1 MTTNERLPCFE
12 RATRV
17 VIKAGSNVLT
27 GEKGLN
33 LSVVRSLSRGISDLM
48 DRGLEVILVSSGA
61 MACGTKKMNM
71 ARRPAELPKRQAIAA
86 IGQAGL
92 ILEYEKAFSRYGK
105 QVAQILLTSE
115 DLANR
120 KRYLNAR
127 NTLYTLLAW
136 KVVPIINENDT
147 VAVEE
152 IKFGDN
158 DNLAAMI
165 ALLMDAHLLINLTDI
180 DGLYDK
186 DPRAHADAKQ
196 IFTVASITKSME
208 QSASQMPGTLGTG
221 GMLSKI
227 LAAKKSTCSGIP
239 MVIANGHKK
248 NILPDLFAGKP
259 LGTFFLPT
267 PQKLCSR
274 KRWIAYSLKTKGSV
288 TVDSGAAGAIAHK
301 GKSLLPGGITA
312 VSGAFSQ
319 GAAVD
324 VLSESGEHLAVGL
337 VNYSAEEIRT
347 IKGLK
352 TGMIEKVLGSKPYD
366 EVIHRNN
373 LVLV

>member
-1 MTTNERLPCFE
+1 MTTNDRRLYFDQ
-12 RATRV
+12 ASRV

-27 GEKGLN
+27 GENGLN
-33 LSVVRSLSRGISDLM
+33 LPVVRSLSRGISALM
-48 DRGLEVILVSSGA
+48 DRGLEVIFVSSGA
-61 MACGTKKMNM
+61 MACGTKKMGL

-92 ILEYEKAFSRYGK
+92 ILEYEKAFARYGK
-105 QVAQILLTSE
+105 KVAQVLLTSE

-127 NTLYTLLAW
+127 NTLYTLLGW
-136 KVVPIINENDT
+136 RVVPIINENDT

-186 DPRAHADAKQ
+186 DPRSHAEAQQ
-196 IFTVASITKSME
+196 ISLVSAITKTME
-208 QSASQMPGTLGTG
+208 QAAGRMPGTLGTG
-221 GMLSKI
+221 GMLSKV
-227 LAAKKSTCSGIP
+227 LAAKKITCSGVP
-239 MVIANGHKK
+239 MVIANGLKK
-248 NILPDLFAGKP
+248 NILSDLFAGKP
-259 LGTFFLPT
+259 LGTFFMPT

-274 KRWIAYSLKTKGSV
+274 KRWIAYSLKTRGSV
-288 TVDSGAAGAIAHK
+288 TVDSGAAGALVNQ

-312 VSGAFSQ
+312 VSGEFSQ
-319 GAAVD
+319 GAAVEI
-324 VLSESGEHLAVGL
+324 LTASGEHLGIGL
-337 VNYSAEEIRT
+337 VNYSAHEIRI

-352 TGMIEKVLGSKPYD
+352 TRLIEKALGSKPYD

>member
-1 MTTNERLPCFE
+1 MTTHDRSRYFE

-27 GEKGLN
+27 GEQGLN
-33 LSVVRSLSRGISDLM
+33 LTVVRSLSRGICQLM
-48 DRGLEVILVSSGA
+48 DRGLEVIFVSSGA
-61 MACGTKKMNM
+61 MACGIRKMNLD
-71 ARRPAELPKRQAIAA
+71 RRPAELPRRQAIAA

-92 ILEYEKAFSRYGK
+92 MLEYEKAFARYGR
-105 QVAQILLTSE
+105 QVAQILLTGE
-115 DLANR
+115 DLSSR

-136 KVVPIINENDT
+136 NVVPIINENDT

-165 ALLMDAHLLINLTDI
+165 ALLLDAHLLINLTDI

-186 DPRAHADAKQ
+186 DPRVHADARL
-196 IFTVASITKSME
+196 IPTVEAFTREME
-208 QSASQMPGTLGTG
+208 QAAGRMPGTLGTG
-221 GMLSKI
+221 GMLSKVM
-227 LAAKKSTCSGIP
+227 AAKKITCSGVP
-239 MVIANGHKK
+239 MIIANGHRK
-248 NILPDLFAGKP
+248 NILSDLFAGKP
-259 LGTFFLPT
+259 LGTFFP
-267 PQKLCSR
+267 PMAQKLCSR
-274 KRWIAYSLKTKGSV
+274 KRWIAFSSKTKGAL
-288 TVDSGAAGAIAHK
+288 TVDSGAAGAIVKK
-301 GKSLLPGGITA
+301 GKSLLPGGIRD
-312 VSGAFSQ
+312 VSGDFSQ

-324 VLSESGEHLAVGL
+324 VFSESGERLGVGL
-337 VNYSAEEIRT
+337 VNYSAQEIRA
-347 IKGLK
+347 IQGLK
-352 TGMIEKVLGSKPYD
+352 TSMIEKALGSKPYD